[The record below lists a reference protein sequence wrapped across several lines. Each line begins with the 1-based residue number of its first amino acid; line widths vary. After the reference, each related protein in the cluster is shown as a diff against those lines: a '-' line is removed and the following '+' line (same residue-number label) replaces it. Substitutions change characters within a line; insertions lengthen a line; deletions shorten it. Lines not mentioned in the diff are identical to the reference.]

1 MGKEILGPLLESK
14 VPLIREECRVCTK
27 ETWITE
33 WLFVRPRVVTPKLHA
48 QLAVRISILT
58 DNHQLYNFLT
68 LTATFRSYGQTVSKA
83 VQGSSWAGNESPH
96 VLQIS
101 RSYLQILCVT
111 MVTCSK
117 FHTNIKQHLNRAL
130 WYNNVIR
137 TNKINTFYINALIQ
151 LYCLLHLSNI
161 NCSSSGRLVHVVL
174 WYFFHPS
181 IRAV

>member
-1 MGKEILGPLLESK
+1 VVLGEIPGPLLESK
-14 VPLIREECRVCTK
+14 VSLIREEGHVCTK

-33 WLFVRPRVVTPKLHA
+33 WLLVSPRVVTPKLHK
-48 QLAVRISILT
+48 QLAVMISILT
-58 DNHQLYNFLT
+58 DNDQLYNFLA

-83 VQGSSWAGNESPH
+83 GQSSWAGTEGPQ

-101 RSYLQILCVT
+101 SSHLQMLCVT

-117 FHTNIKQHLNRAL
+117 FHTDTKQHLNRAL

-137 TNKINTFYINALIQ
+137 TNKIATTYINDLIQ
-151 LYCLLHLSNI
+151 IYCLLHVSNN
-161 NCSSSGRLVHVVL
+161 NCSSSERLVHVGL
-174 WYFFHPS
+174 CYFFHPS

>member
-1 MGKEILGPLLESK
+1 MYQFVELGGIRGPLLESK
-14 VPLIREECRVCTK
+14 VPLIREEGHVCTK
-27 ETWITE
+27 ETRITE

-58 DNHQLYNFLT
+58 DNHQLYNFLA

-83 VQGSSWAGNESPH
+83 GQGSSWAGTESPQ

-101 RSYLQILCVT
+101 SSHLQILCVT

-130 WYNNVIR
+130 
-137 TNKINTFYINALIQ
+137 
-151 LYCLLHLSNI
+151 
-161 NCSSSGRLVHVVL
+161 
-174 WYFFHPS
+174 
-181 IRAV
+181 